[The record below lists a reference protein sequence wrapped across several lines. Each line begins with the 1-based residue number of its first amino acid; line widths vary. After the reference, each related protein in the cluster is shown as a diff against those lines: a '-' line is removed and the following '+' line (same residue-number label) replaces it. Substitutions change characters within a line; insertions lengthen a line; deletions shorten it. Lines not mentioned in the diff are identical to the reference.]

1 MVGLKSHFQK
11 QEVRIHPH
19 QFNIYNSTLTT
30 LKLSLPI
37 NKIVY
42 DILKP
47 IKGCSMFQNSIIK
60 EFSKNLD
67 NKLIATRWV
76 SYQEYLKKIDF
87 IKTVKEEKYQDGFLK
102 DIFEECLGY
111 RLDTT
116 NPSSYNLER
125 EKKNETDSKKA
136 DGAIIIDGKIIG
148 IIELKAQDT
157 KNLDRVQAQA
167 FYYLSQ
173 HQDAK
178 YVIISNFDELRLY
191 IEKSTA
197 YERFS
202 LFDLDFEEFKKFH
215 LLLSYE
221 SIQKN
226 IPRKIKEKSNS
237 FEQNISKELY
247 KDYSTFRLELFEN
260 IVKNNHKDKNID
272 KSILLRLTQKLCDR
286 IIFMLFAEDRGL
298 LRANTIREIR
308 EEFANQKFTDYDLY
322 DIYKFYFDAISLGN
336 DKLDIPRYNGGMFL
350 KDELLDSL
358 KIDDDI
364 LDTKVQKLS
373 DYDFLSEVSVN
384 ILGHIFE
391 QSLTDLEEL
400 QANLDDTSYDKTKSK
415 RKKDGVFYTPEYIT
429 RYIVEN
435 TLGKM
440 CTDKRAE
447 LNIASDD
454 LTSPKNPKKL
464 TKSEEQTK
472 ENLLLYKEWLLSLK
486 ILDPACG
493 SGAFL
498 NQALEFLIAEHNQL
512 QYDLALMGDLFAS
525 YMVEEEIL
533 EHNLY
538 GVDINED
545 AVEIAKLSL
554 WLRTAK
560 RGRALT
566 KLADKIKCG
575 NSLIDDKSIVSNA
588 FVWEEEFSEVFEN
601 GGFDIVI
608 GNPPYVG
615 EKGNKDIFRPIK
627 EIWKD
632 RYEKNS
638 DLLYFFFMKSIDIL
652 KNNGNFGFIT
662 TNYFLTAD
670 SALKLRK
677 ELKTKTSIYNIINFN
692 EMKLFESALGQHNII
707 TIFKKTTK
715 ILDANIINVISSE
728 NISSSELFINSD
740 KVEVF
745 NIKSNELYDGNK
757 NYIRVS
763 RQNNSLESVFNKIID
778 SSKIIEDICFI
789 NTGFD
794 SSADRVTNSNLS
806 QAYEN
811 IPDDIKLKDGIF
823 ILTEDEYNKI
833 KPEKE
838 LIYKC
843 YKSSDIERYLSQNW
857 QNLYVIWTNKDTNID
872 NYPNIKKHLERFRNI
887 LEYKTTGHGETLPWF
902 SHHRA
907 REYDVFANTDKI
919 VLPYRSKSNIFS
931 YSNDNY
937 FGSKD
942 ILYLRQKDDSF
953 NMKYLLALLNS
964 KLYYIWLYY
973 KGKRKGETLELY
985 VTPISEI
992 PIKNISK
999 ELQQP
1004 FIALV
1009 DEILE
1014 SKQKIKDYKILLD
1027 EAIANNNFDRE
1038 IALKKE
1044 LENLEN
1050 ICISNENRIGQM
1062 VYKLY
1067 DLTDDEIK
1075 IVEKN

>member
-1 MVGLKSHFQK
+1 
-11 QEVRIHPH
+11 
-19 QFNIYNSTLTT
+19 
-30 LKLSLPI
+30 
-37 NKIVY
+37 
-42 DILKP
+42 
-47 IKGCSMFQNSIIK
+47 MFQNSIIK

-111 RLDTT
+111 TLDTT
-116 NPSSYNLER
+116 NPSLYNLER

-136 DGAIIIDGKIIG
+136 DGVIYLDGKIIG

-202 LFDLDFEEFKKFH
+202 LFDLDFEEFKKLH

-226 IPRKIKEKSNS
+226 IPLKIKEKSNS

-247 KDYSTFRLELFEN
+247 KDYSAFRLELFEN

-286 IIFMLFAEDRGL
+286 IIFILFAEDRGL

-336 DKLDIPRYNGGMFL
+336 NKLDIPRYNGGMFL

-364 LDTKVQKLS
+364 LDIKVQKLS

-400 QANLDDTSYDKTKSK
+400 QANLDNTSYDKTKSK

-454 LTSPKNPKKL
+454 LSSPKNPKKL

-525 YMVEEEIL
+525 YMVEEAVL
-533 EHNLY
+533 ENNLF

-554 WLRTAK
+554 WLRTAQ
-560 RGRALT
+560 RGRVLT
-566 KLADKIKCG
+566 RLSDKIICA
-575 NSLIDDKSIVSNA
+575 NSLL
-588 FVWEEEFSEVFEN
+588 EMPFEM
-601 GGFDIVI
+601 GSFDVVI
-608 GNPPYVG
+608 GNPPYVRQ
-615 EKGNKDIFRPIK
+615 EMIKDIKPQLQEKYTTYTGTADLYVYFYELALNMLKPNGLKGFICSNKFFRAKYGENLREYILENTTILRIADFNGIK
-627 EIWKD
+627 IFHDATVDSAITIFQKQKAS
-632 RYEKNS
+632 KNSTFKVVDS
-638 DLLYFFFMKSIDIL
+638 DLLNSYDMKQNDL
-652 KNNGNFGFIT
+652 
-662 TNYFLTAD
+662 
-670 SALKLRK
+670 
-677 ELKTKTSIYNIINFN
+677 TKTSFSFSNPKELAIKQKIEKIETPLKEWDIKYYRGITTGFN
-692 EMKLFESALGQHNII
+692 DAFVIDE
-707 TIFKKTTK
+707 TTK
-715 ILDANIINVISSE
+715 NELIKKDQKSAEIIKPLLRGRDIKRYEANFAN
-728 NISSSELFINSD
+728 LYLINSHNNPPVNIEDYPTIKEHLNQYYEQLEKRSD
-740 KVEVF
+740 KGTTPYNLRNCAYLQE
-745 NIKSNELYDGNK
+745 
-757 NYIRVS
+757 
-763 RQNNSLESVFNKIID
+763 FNK
-778 SSKIIEDICFI
+778 E
-789 NTGFD
+789 
-794 SSADRVTNSNLS
+794 
-806 QAYEN
+806 
-811 IPDDIKLKDGIF
+811 
-823 ILTEDEYNKI
+823 
-833 KPEKE
+833 
-838 LIYKC
+838 
-843 YKSSDIERYLSQNW
+843 
-857 QNLYVIWTNKDTNID
+857 
-872 NYPNIKKHLERFRNI
+872 
-887 LEYKTTGHGETLPWF
+887 
-902 SHHRA
+902 
-907 REYDVFANTDKI
+907 KI
-919 VLPYRSKSNIFS
+919 VFSKASKEQAFS
-931 YSNDNY
+931 YTVDT
-937 FGSKD
+937 
-942 ILYLRQKDDSF
+942 IYLQNTSYIMTGENLKF
-953 NMKYLLALLNS
+953 LLAILNS
-964 KLYYIWLYY
+964 KLSKYIFLNFLQS
-973 KGKRKGETLELY
+973 GGINGEITIQAIERLPIPKIDELAQ
-985 VTPISEI
+985 
-992 PIKNISK
+992 K
-999 ELQQP
+999 P

-1014 SKQKIKDYKILLD
+1014 AKQKIKDYKVLLD
-1027 EAIANNNFDRE
+1027 EAIATNNFDRE

-1050 ICISNENRIGQM
+1050 ICNTNEITIDNM

-1075 IVEKN
+1075 IVEGV